1 MRTRTTLVSFTQPF
15 ALNGIDG
22 LLPAVSY
29 RVDTDEETIDS
40 LSRLA
45 WRRVATTIEVQANG
59 ETEILT
65 IGPGELDE
73 LLRRDNTEV
82 ARLVCVPA
90 YCQLRFMEIDPTL
103 VSTLASTTL
112 SHRIS
117 LKIEIRLPALIFD
130 SSGARGLL

>member
-1 MRTRTTLVSFTQPF
+1 MRTKTRLVSFTQPF

-59 ETEILT
+59 ETKILT
-65 IGPGELDE
+65 VSPADLDE
-73 LLRRDNTEV
+73 LLRHDHAEV
-82 ARLVCVPA
+82 AR
-90 YCQLRFMEIDPTL
+90 F
-103 VSTLASTTL
+103 
-112 SHRIS
+112 
-117 LKIEIRLPALIFD
+117 
-130 SSGARGLL
+130 G